1 MARTTPRTPPSA
13 PLSALSAD
21 ACCAAPAVDPALPN
35 GPVLDALHQ
44 ALAQQAVADAHG
56 HPLLRCEALTESA
69 RCLAAGHAYAASEAC
84 LVLALAAARQLPAS
98 QDQQADLLCALAEVC
113 CNAAEL
119 ADARHGQAVTGT
131 TLCAASTLADSHAGR
146 AQHAQACAWAEQ
158 AAQAARQVSDPQW
171 QAQVL
176 LRAADVLE
184 RSGDLDGA
192 VDLQRQALAIHEPP
206 THTGARSAWTTTGPQ
221 HPAPRQRM

>member
-1 MARTTPRTPPSA
+1 MPE
-13 PLSALSAD
+13 
-21 ACCAAPAVDPALPN
+21 
-35 GPVLDALHQ
+35 GPVLEALHE
-44 ALAQQAVADAHG
+44 ALAQQRLADQHG

-84 LVLALAAARQLPAS
+84 LVLALDAARLLPAS
-98 QDQQADLLCALAEVC
+98 LDQQADLLCALAEVS

-119 ADARHGQAVTGT
+119 ADSRLAQTVAGT
-131 TLCAASTLADSHAGR
+131 ALAAASALADGHAGR
-146 AQHAQACAWAEQ
+146 QQHAQACAWAEQ
-158 AAQAARQVSDPQW
+158 AADAARQVSDPQW

-184 RSGDLDGA
+184 RSGDLDAA
-192 VDLQRQALAIHEPP
+192 VALQRQALAITEPAAE
-206 THTGARSAWTTTGPQ
+206 TAARARRGATSPGLQ